1 MNELAFSP
9 FDASRMLV
17 LKSVKVFRSKVK
29 RSEMVTKDLEKSL
42 KRTGAKFFL
51 DFYYVRAAEVT
62 M

>member
-51 DFYYVRAAEVT
+51 DFY
-62 M
+62 

>member
-1 MNELAFSP
+1 MSLLST

-42 KRTGAKFFL
+42 KRTGAKFLL
-51 DFYYVRAAEVT
+51 DFY
-62 M
+62 